1 MPSKMKTVFHNQY
14 FFLTY
19 HCTVKNKIIFS
30 ESQSQSNFTEGKQMC
45 KMQGRLEGQVAIVT
59 GAAQGLGEALV
70 TRLDREGCKVVVAD
84 INYEAAQK
92 VAESLHHAIAVKV
105 DVTDEAQVEVMVN
118 TAVEKFGKLDLMV
131 ANAAILIAKP
141 VVEFEADK
149 WRKMIDV
156 NLTGYFLC
164 AKAAARV
171 MIPNGKGNII
181 QINSKSG
188 KKGSYKNSAYA
199 AAKFAGIGFTQSL
212 ALEMAEYGIRVN
224 AICPG
229 NLLNSTLWNEGPN
242 SLFKQYAANQGIT
255 EEQVRQKYLSQ
266 VPLRR
271 SCECEDIA
279 NAMVFLASEDASY
292 MTGQAINVTGGQ
304 EMR

>member
-1 MPSKMKTVFHNQY
+1 M
-14 FFLTY
+14 
-19 HCTVKNKIIFS
+19 S
-30 ESQSQSNFTEGKQMC
+30 EC
-45 KMQGRLEGQVAIVT
+45 GRLNGKVVIVT

-70 TRLDREGCKVVVAD
+70 HRLDKEGCKIVVAD
-84 INYEAAQK
+84 INYEASKK
-92 VAESLHHAIAVKV
+92 VADELKDAIAVKV
-105 DVTDEAQVEVMVN
+105 DVTNEEEVEAMVQ
-118 TAVEKFGKLDLMV
+118 TALDKYGKLDLLV
-131 ANAAILIAKP
+131 SNAAILIAKP
-141 VVEFEADK
+141 VPEFPLEQWK
-149 WRKMIDV
+149 RMVDV

-164 AKAAARV
+164 AKAAVKA
-171 MIPNGKGNII
+171 MIPNKSGCII

-199 AAKFAGIGFTQSL
+199 SVKFAGIGFTQSL

-229 NLLNSTLWNEGPN
+229 NLLDSPLWVN

-266 VPLRR
+266 VPLGR
-271 SCECEDIA
+271 SCQYEDVA
-279 NAMVFLASEDASY
+279 NAMVFLASDQASY